1 MDRGAWWATVI
12 EVAESDTAEQLH
24 FKLLYHSFFFFP
36 LSVPKEITLHL
47 MDKICFV
54 DFITKLIPH
63 IRYTYLA
70 HSTY

>member
-24 FKLLYHSFFFFP
+24 FKLLCHSFFLP

-54 DFITKLIPH
+54 AFH
-63 IRYTYLA
+63 Y
-70 HSTY
+70 